1 MSVIN
6 TNVKSMYAQDALTVN
21 NRKLDQ
27 SMQRLSTGL
36 RINSAKDDAAGLAI
50 SNRMSSQIS
59 GLSVAIRNA
68 NDGISMMQTAEG
80 ALGEVTDMLQR
91 MRELALQSASDINND
106 NDRSYLNAEVQSLK
120 TEIDRIVSTTQFNGK
135 NLLDGTM
142 NAMLQIGEKAGQT
155 MNVAIGNLAT
165 AALGTTSSSGVTTAS
180 TSNSA
185 QGVAAVSTI
194 SQMAFNG
201 NDTYGFVL
209 RVGNGTGS
217 STENLT
223 IAGGVV
229 KGNDAE
235 DVATKIR
242 AAATAAVTAVAGQT
256 TTAAAA
262 TRAAMANLDVKAN
275 GNVLTITNKL
285 GDKVEVSGFT
295 SSANGTASYASVSG
309 SGTSR
314 LLSDTA
320 AATSVA
326 NINASPATTATGT
339 LALENGKSYS
349 FRLNDQLININN
361 LGTGTT
367 TAQALAAI
375 KLAIGSGGAGST
387 VATSGTGTGT
397 THSFSLQDTT
407 GKQVAIT
414 NFSSTSAPAG
424 SAGSMVLT
432 SRVGT
437 ISGSFANGGV
447 DSQTIALAGDI
458 VQLSFSQADANYT
471 FNIGGAPASGQ
482 TAATGT
488 SFTVNTAAGAS
499 LADALATVRD
509 QINANSTAFAL
520 VEARVVDGKL
530 ELQQKTGQTGTK
542 IHTFSSTGKPAVI
555 AGTATLGGT
564 NLVTAG
570 AASTTNGVQAT
581 ASQMALSF
589 SESDN
594 YSFTLTN
601 ASTGTTT
608 ISATVNGSDYS
619 ALVSAVN
626 SNTTATGI
634 TARVDGNKVLL
645 EKASGAGF
653 TLANMSS
660 TGSGKMTAANA
671 AGQGSSA
678 VLDDTAAITGATTA
692 AAGIA
697 TATTMELTN
706 SGNETKVGF
715 TISDGTTNAVVRP
728 GAWTVAD
735 GLDIV
740 AEVNRALTTAG
751 SSITAAYAAG
761 KLTLTNATGGKIEIN
776 NYSSDGT
783 TTLTATPASGQGVGK
798 VLDDSSLG
806 GLQASVSAV
815 AITTQA
821 GSSNA
826 IATIDRALENINS
839 QRANLGAFQNRLNY
853 TVNNLSNIVTNTS
866 QSRSRILDTDY
877 ATETTN
883 MAKSQIIQ
891 QAATAMLA
899 QANQSAQSVLAL
911 LK

>member
-50 SNRMSSQIS
+50 SNRMSSQIA

-217 STENLT
+217 SPVDLT

-229 KGNDAE
+229 TGNDAE
-235 DVATKIR
+235 NVAAKIR
-242 AAATAAVTAVAGQT
+242 AAATAA
-256 TTAAAA
+256 AAAGGASAA
-262 TRAAMANLDVKAN
+262 TKAAMANLDVKAN

-295 SSANGTASYASVSG
+295 STANGTASYASVSG

-314 LLSDTA
+314 LLNDTA
-320 AATSVA
+320 AVASVQ
-326 NINASPATTATGT
+326 NTNASPASPATGT
-339 LALENGKSYS
+339 LSLQSGKSYS
-349 FRLNDQLININN
+349 FRLNDQLINITN
-361 LGTGTT
+361 LDTAGAGNTT
-367 TAQALAAI
+367 TEQAIAAM
-375 KLAIGSGGAGST
+375 KLAIGAGSSASNGLAG
-387 VATSGTGTGT
+387 V
-397 THSFSLQDTT
+397 FSLADAT

-414 NFSSTSAPAG
+414 NFSSSATPAG
-424 SAGSMVLT
+424 SAGAMVMT
-432 SRVGT
+432 VRVDAVAT
-437 ISGSFANGGV
+437 NVASKSFANGGADTANLV
-447 DSQTIALAGDI
+447 DVGDI
-458 VQLSFSQADANYT
+458 VQMSFTQSDAKYEFT
-471 FNIGGAPASGQ
+471 IDGV
-482 TAATGT
+482 TGT
-488 SFTVNTAAGAS
+488 PVIVDARAQSLQAAIEAARDYINNTTGA
-499 LADALATVRD
+499 L
-509 QINANSTAFAL
+509 STK
-520 VEARVVDGKL
+520 VIARVVDGKL
-530 ELQQKTGQTGTK
+530 ELEAKEANVS
-542 IHTFSSTGKPAVI
+542 IESFSSVGKSAVG
-555 AGTATLGGT
+555 AGSATLGTT

-570 AASTTNGVQAT
+570 AASTTNGVRAT

-601 ASTGTTT
+601 ATSGGTTT
-608 ISATVNGSDYS
+608 ISAAVNGADYS

-634 TARVDGNKVLL
+634 TARVDDNKVLL

-678 VLDDTAAITGATTA
+678 VLDDTVAITGATTA
-692 AAGIA
+692 AAGPA
-697 TATTMELTN
+697 TATNMELTN
-706 SGNETKVGF
+706 SGDETKVGF
-715 TISDGTTNAVVRP
+715 TISDGTTNAVVRT
-728 GAWTVAD
+728 GAWTVAT
-735 GLDIV
+735 GADIL

-751 SSITAAYAAG
+751 SSITAAYDTSSG

-815 AITTQA
+815 AISTQA

>member
-50 SNRMSSQIS
+50 SNRMSSQIA

-201 NDTYGFVL
+201 NDSYGFIL
-209 RVGNGTGS
+209 KVGNGTGLA
-217 STENLT
+217 TVDLT
-223 IAGGVV
+223 ISGGVV
-229 KGNDAE
+229 TGNDAE
-235 DVATKIR
+235 DVAAKIR
-242 AAATAAVTAVAGQT
+242 AAATAAAAAGGA
-256 TTAAAA
+256 TAA
-262 TRAAMANLDVKAN
+262 TKAAMANLDVKAN

-295 SSANGTASYASVSG
+295 STANGTASYASVSG

-314 LLSDTA
+314 LLNDTA
-320 AATSVA
+320 AVASVQ
-326 NINASPATTATGT
+326 NTNASPASPATGT
-339 LALENGKSYS
+339 LSLQSGKSYS
-349 FRLNDQLININN
+349 FRLNDQLINITN
-361 LGTGTT
+361 LDTAGAGNTT
-367 TAQALAAI
+367 TSQALAAM
-375 KLAIGSGGAGST
+375 KLAIGAGSSAST
-387 VATSGTGTGT
+387 GVAGV
-397 THSFSLQDTT
+397 FSLADAT

-414 NFSSTSAPAG
+414 NFSSSATPAG
-424 SAGSMVLT
+424 SAGAMVMTVRVDAVATNVT
-432 SRVGT
+432 SK
-437 ISGSFANGGV
+437 SFANGGADTASLV
-447 DSQTIALAGDI
+447 DIGDI
-458 VQLSFSQADANYT
+458 VQMSFTQSDAKYEFT
-471 FNIGGAPASGQ
+471 IDGV
-482 TAATGT
+482 TGT
-488 SFTVNTAAGAS
+488 PVIVDARAQSLQAAIEA
-499 LADALATVRD
+499 ARD
-509 QINANSTAFAL
+509 QINNDTAGLGAK
-520 VEARVVDGKL
+520 VIARVVDGKL
-530 ELQQKTGQTGTK
+530 ELEAKAATVA
-542 IHTFSSTGKPAVI
+542 IDTFSSVGKPAVV

-564 NLVTAG
+564 NLVASG

-601 ASTGTTT
+601 ATGGGATT
-608 ISATVNGSDYS
+608 ISATVNGTDYS

-645 EKASGAGF
+645 EKASGESF

-692 AAGIA
+692 AAGRA
-697 TATTMELTN
+697 TAASMELTN
-706 SGNETKVGF
+706 SGDEAKVGF

-728 GAWTVAD
+728 GAWTVTGGAD
-735 GLDIV
+735 IL

-751 SSITAAYAAG
+751 SSITAAYATSSG

-815 AITTQA
+815 AISTQA

>member
-217 STENLT
+217 SPVDLT

-229 KGNDAE
+229 TGNDAE
-235 DVATKIR
+235 NVAAKIR
-242 AAATAAVTAVAGQT
+242 AAATAA
-256 TTAAAA
+256 AAAGTA
-262 TRAAMANLDVKAN
+262 SALTKAAMANLDVKAN

-285 GDKVEVSGFT
+285 GDIVEVSGFT
-295 SSANGTASYASVSG
+295 STANGTASYASVSG

-314 LLSDTA
+314 LLNDTA
-320 AATSVA
+320 AVASVQ
-326 NINASPATTATGT
+326 NTNASPASPATGT
-339 LALENGKSYS
+339 LSLQSGKSYS
-349 FRLNDQLININN
+349 FRLNDQLINITN
-361 LGTGTT
+361 LDTAGTGNTT
-367 TAQALAAI
+367 TEQAIAAM
-375 KLAIGSGGAGST
+375 KLAIGAGSSASNGLAG
-387 VATSGTGTGT
+387 V
-397 THSFSLQDTT
+397 FSLADAT

-414 NFSSTSAPAG
+414 NFSSSATPAG
-424 SAGSMVLT
+424 SAGAMVMT
-432 SRVGT
+432 VRVDAVAT
-437 ISGSFANGGV
+437 NVASKSFANGGADTANLV
-447 DSQTIALAGDI
+447 DIGDI
-458 VQLSFSQADANYT
+458 VQMSFTQSDAKYEFT
-471 FNIGGAPASGQ
+471 IDGI
-482 TAATGT
+482 TGT
-488 SFTVNTAAGAS
+488 PVIVDARAQSLQAAIEAARDYINNTTGTGA
-499 LADALATVRD
+499 L
-509 QINANSTAFAL
+509 STK
-520 VEARVVDGKL
+520 VIARVVDGKL
-530 ELQQKTGQTGTK
+530 ELEAKEAGVS
-542 IHTFSSTGKPAVI
+542 IESFSSVGKSAVG
-555 AGTATLGGT
+555 AGTATLGNT

-570 AASTTNGVQAT
+570 AASTTNGVRAT

-601 ASTGTTT
+601 ATNVGTTT
-608 ISATVNGSDYS
+608 ISATVNGADYS

-678 VLDDTAAITGATTA
+678 VLDDTVAITGATTA
-692 AAGIA
+692 AAGPA
-697 TATTMELTN
+697 TATIMELTN
-706 SGNETKVGF
+706 SGDETKVGF
-715 TISDGTTNAVVRP
+715 TISDGTTNAVVRT
-728 GAWTVAD
+728 GAWTVAT
-735 GLDIV
+735 GADIL

-751 SSITAAYAAG
+751 SSITAAYAISSG

-783 TTLTATPASGQGVGK
+783 TKLTATPASGQGVGK

>member
-1 MSVIN
+1 
-6 TNVKSMYAQDALTVN
+6 
-21 NRKLDQ
+21 
-27 SMQRLSTGL
+27 
-36 RINSAKDDAAGLAI
+36 
-50 SNRMSSQIS
+50 
-59 GLSVAIRNA
+59 
-68 NDGISMMQTAEG
+68 
-80 ALGEVTDMLQR
+80 
-91 MRELALQSASDINND
+91 
-106 NDRSYLNAEVQSLK
+106 
-120 TEIDRIVSTTQFNGK
+120 
-135 NLLDGTM
+135 
-142 NAMLQIGEKAGQT
+142 
-155 MNVAIGNLAT
+155 
-165 AALGTTSSSGVTTAS
+165 
-180 TSNSA
+180 
-185 QGVAAVSTI
+185 
-194 SQMAFNG
+194 MAFNG
-201 NDTYGFVL
+201 NDSYGFTL
-209 RVGNGTGS
+209 KVGDGTGV
-217 STENLT
+217 TTVDLT
-223 IAGGVV
+223 ISGGVV
-229 KGNDAE
+229 TGNDAE
-235 DVATKIR
+235 DVAAKIR
-242 AAATAAVTAVAGQT
+242 AAATAAAAAGGA
-256 TTAAAA
+256 TAAIK
-262 TRAAMANLDVKAN
+262 AAMANLDVKAN

-314 LLSDTA
+314 LLNDTA
-320 AATSVA
+320 AVASVQ
-326 NINASPATTATGT
+326 NTNASPASPATGT
-339 LALENGKSYS
+339 LSLQSGKSYS
-349 FRLNDQLININN
+349 FRLNDQLINITN
-361 LGTGTT
+361 LDTAGAGNTT
-367 TAQALAAI
+367 TAQALAAM
-375 KLAIGSGGAGST
+375 KLAIGAGSS
-387 VATSGTGTGT
+387 ASTGANGV
-397 THSFSLQDTT
+397 FSLADAT

-414 NFSSTSAPAG
+414 NFSSSATPAG
-424 SAGSMVLT
+424 SAGAMVMTVRVDADSDVT
-432 SRVGT
+432 SK
-437 ISGSFANGGV
+437 SFANGGA
-447 DSQTIALAGDI
+447 DTASLADIGDI
-458 VQLSFSQADANYT
+458 VQM
-471 FNIGGAPASGQ
+471 
-482 TAATGT
+482 
-488 SFTVNTAAGAS
+488 SFTQSDAKYEFKIGAVATKVTVDATAQS
-499 LADALATVRD
+499 LQAAIEAARD
-509 QINANSTAFAL
+509 QINNDTAGLGAK
-520 VEARVVDGKL
+520 VIARVVDGKL
-530 ELQQKTGQTGTK
+530 ELEAKAATVA
-542 IHTFSSTGKPAVI
+542 IDTFSSVGKPAVV

-564 NLVTAG
+564 NLVASG

-601 ASTGTTT
+601 ATGGGTTT
-608 ISATVNGSDYS
+608 ISAAVNGADYS

-645 EKASGAGF
+645 EKASGASF
-653 TLANMSS
+653 TLASMNS

-692 AAGIA
+692 AAGRA
-697 TATTMELTN
+697 TAATMELTN
-706 SGNETKVGF
+706 SGDETKVGF

-728 GAWTVAD
+728 GAWTVTGGAD
-735 GLDIV
+735 IL

-751 SSITAAYAAG
+751 SSITASYAAG
-761 KLTLTNATGGKIEIN
+761 KLSLSNATGGKIEVN

>member
-50 SNRMSSQIS
+50 SNRMSSQIA

-201 NDTYGFVL
+201 NDSYGFIL
-209 RVGNGTGS
+209 KVGNGTGLA
-217 STENLT
+217 TVDLT
-223 IAGGVV
+223 ISGGVV
-229 KGNDAE
+229 TGNDAE
-235 DVATKIR
+235 DVAAKIR
-242 AAATAAVTAVAGQT
+242 AAATAAAAAGGA
-256 TTAAAA
+256 TAA
-262 TRAAMANLDVKAN
+262 TKAAMANLDVKAN

-295 SSANGTASYASVSG
+295 STANGTASYASVSG

-314 LLSDTA
+314 LLNDTA
-320 AATSVA
+320 AVASVQ
-326 NINASPATTATGT
+326 NTNASPASPATGT
-339 LALENGKSYS
+339 LSLQSGKSYS
-349 FRLNDQLININN
+349 FRLNDQLINITN
-361 LGTGTT
+361 LDTAGAGNTT
-367 TAQALAAI
+367 TSQALAAM
-375 KLAIGSGGAGST
+375 KLAIGAGSSAST
-387 VATSGTGTGT
+387 GVAGV
-397 THSFSLQDTT
+397 FSLADAT

-414 NFSSTSAPAG
+414 NFSSSATPAG
-424 SAGSMVLT
+424 SAGAMVMTVRVDADSDVT
-432 SRVGT
+432 SK
-437 ISGSFANGGV
+437 SFANGGA
-447 DSQTIALAGDI
+447 DTASLADIGDI
-458 VQLSFSQADANYT
+458 VQM
-471 FNIGGAPASGQ
+471 
-482 TAATGT
+482 
-488 SFTVNTAAGAS
+488 SFTQSDAKYEFKIGAVATKVTVDATAQS
-499 LADALATVRD
+499 LQAAIEAARD
-509 QINANSTAFAL
+509 QINNDTAGLGAK
-520 VEARVVDGKL
+520 VIARVVDGKL
-530 ELQQKTGQTGTK
+530 ELEAKAATVA
-542 IHTFSSTGKPAVI
+542 IDTFSSVGKPAVV

-564 NLVTAG
+564 NLVASG

-601 ASTGTTT
+601 AAGGGTTT
-608 ISATVNGSDYS
+608 ISATVNGTDYS

-645 EKASGAGF
+645 EKASGESF

-692 AAGIA
+692 AAGRA
-697 TATTMELTN
+697 TAATMELTN
-706 SGNETKVGF
+706 SGDETKVGF

-728 GAWTVAD
+728 GAWTVTGGAD
-735 GLDIV
+735 IL

-751 SSITAAYAAG
+751 SSITASYANG
-761 KLTLTNATGGKIEIN
+761 KLSLSNATGGKIEIN

-815 AITTQA
+815 AISTQA

-853 TVNNLSNIVTNTS
+853 T
-866 QSRSRILDTDY
+866 
-877 ATETTN
+877 
-883 MAKSQIIQ
+883 QIG
-891 QAATAMLA
+891 TLA
-899 QANQSAQSVLAL
+899 VDVLQSAIDGSDSIRRTSLR
-911 LK
+911 

>member
-50 SNRMSSQIS
+50 SNRMSSQIA

-201 NDTYGFVL
+201 NDSYGFTL
-209 RVGNGTGS
+209 KVGNGTGS
-217 STENLT
+217 VTVDLT
-223 IAGGVV
+223 ISGGVV
-229 KGNDAE
+229 TGNDAE
-235 DVATKIR
+235 DVAAKIR
-242 AAATAAVTAVAGQT
+242 AAATAAAAAGGA
-256 TTAAAA
+256 TAA
-262 TRAAMANLDVKAN
+262 TKAAMANLDVKAN

-314 LLSDTA
+314 LLNDTA
-320 AATSVA
+320 AVASVQ
-326 NINASPATTATGT
+326 NTNASPASPATGT
-339 LALENGKSYS
+339 LSLQSGKSYS
-349 FRLNDQLININN
+349 FRLNDQLINITN
-361 LGTGTT
+361 LDTAGAGNTT
-367 TAQALAAI
+367 TAQALAAM
-375 KLAIGSGGAGST
+375 KLAIGAGSSAST
-387 VATSGTGTGT
+387 GVAGV
-397 THSFSLQDTT
+397 FSLADAT

-414 NFSSTSAPAG
+414 NFSSSATPAG
-424 SAGSMVLT
+424 SAGAMVMTVRVDAVATNVT
-432 SRVGT
+432 SK
-437 ISGSFANGGV
+437 SFANGGADTASLV
-447 DSQTIALAGDI
+447 DIGDI
-458 VQLSFSQADANYT
+458 VQM
-471 FNIGGAPASGQ
+471 
-482 TAATGT
+482 
-488 SFTVNTAAGAS
+488 SFTQSDAKYEFKIGAVATPVTVDARAQSLQAAIEA
-499 LADALATVRD
+499 ARD
-509 QINANSTAFAL
+509 QINNDTAGLGAK
-520 VEARVVDGKL
+520 VIARVVDGKL
-530 ELQQKTGQTGTK
+530 ELEAKAATVA
-542 IHTFSSTGKPAVI
+542 IDTFSSVGKPAVV
-555 AGTATLGGT
+555 AGTATLGNT
-564 NLVTAG
+564 DLVTAG

-601 ASTGTTT
+601 ATGGGTTT
-608 ISATVNGSDYS
+608 ISAAVNGADYS

-692 AAGIA
+692 AAGRA

-706 SGNETKVGF
+706 SGDETKVGF

-728 GAWTVAD
+728 GAWTVTGGAD
-735 GLDIV
+735 IL

-751 SSITAAYAAG
+751 SSITASYAAG
-761 KLTLTNATGGKIEIN
+761 KLSLSNATGGKIEVN

>member
-50 SNRMSSQIS
+50 SNRMSSQIA

-201 NDTYGFVL
+201 NDSYGFIL
-209 RVGNGTGS
+209 KVGNGTGLA
-217 STENLT
+217 TVDLT
-223 IAGGVV
+223 ISGGVV
-229 KGNDAE
+229 TGNDAE
-235 DVATKIR
+235 DVAAKIR
-242 AAATAAVTAVAGQT
+242 AAATAAAAAGGA
-256 TTAAAA
+256 TAA
-262 TRAAMANLDVKAN
+262 TKAAMANLDVKAN

-295 SSANGTASYASVSG
+295 STANGTASYASVSG

-314 LLSDTA
+314 LLNDTA
-320 AATSVA
+320 AVASVQ
-326 NINASPATTATGT
+326 NTNASPASPATGT
-339 LALENGKSYS
+339 LSLQSGKSYS
-349 FRLNDQLININN
+349 FRLNDQLINITN
-361 LGTGTT
+361 LDTAGAGNTT
-367 TAQALAAI
+367 TSQALAAM
-375 KLAIGSGGAGST
+375 KLAIGAGSSAST
-387 VATSGTGTGT
+387 GVAGV
-397 THSFSLQDTT
+397 FSLADAT

-414 NFSSTSAPAG
+414 NFSSSATPAG
-424 SAGSMVLT
+424 SAGAMVMTVRVDADSDVT
-432 SRVGT
+432 SK
-437 ISGSFANGGV
+437 SFANGGA
-447 DSQTIALAGDI
+447 DTASLADIGDI
-458 VQLSFSQADANYT
+458 VQM
-471 FNIGGAPASGQ
+471 
-482 TAATGT
+482 
-488 SFTVNTAAGAS
+488 SFTQSDAKYEFKIGAVATKVTVDATAQS
-499 LADALATVRD
+499 LQAAIEAARD
-509 QINANSTAFAL
+509 QINNDTAGLGAK
-520 VEARVVDGKL
+520 VIARVVDGKL
-530 ELQQKTGQTGTK
+530 ELEAKAATVA
-542 IHTFSSTGKPAVI
+542 IDTFSSVGKPAVV

-564 NLVTAG
+564 NLVASG

-601 ASTGTTT
+601 AAGGGTTT
-608 ISATVNGSDYS
+608 ISATVNGTDYS

-645 EKASGAGF
+645 EKASGESF

-692 AAGIA
+692 AAGRA
-697 TATTMELTN
+697 TAASMELTN
-706 SGNETKVGF
+706 SGDEAKVGF

-728 GAWTVAD
+728 GAWTVTGGAD
-735 GLDIV
+735 IL

-751 SSITAAYAAG
+751 SSITASYANG
-761 KLTLTNATGGKIEIN
+761 KLSLSNATGGKIEIN

-815 AITTQA
+815 AISTQA

>member
-1 MSVIN
+1 
-6 TNVKSMYAQDALTVN
+6 MYAQDALTVN

-50 SNRMSSQIS
+50 SNRMSSQIA

-201 NDTYGFVL
+201 NDSYGFIL
-209 RVGNGTGS
+209 KVGNGTGLA
-217 STENLT
+217 TVDLT
-223 IAGGVV
+223 ISGGVV
-229 KGNDAE
+229 TGNDAE
-235 DVATKIR
+235 DVAAKIR
-242 AAATAAVTAVAGQT
+242 AAATAAAAAGGA
-256 TTAAAA
+256 TAAIK
-262 TRAAMANLDVKAN
+262 AAMANLDVKAN

-295 SSANGTASYASVSG
+295 STANGTASYASVSG

-314 LLSDTA
+314 LLNDTA
-320 AATSVA
+320 AVASVQ
-326 NINASPATTATGT
+326 NTNASPASPATGT
-339 LALENGKSYS
+339 LSLQSGKSYS
-349 FRLNDQLININN
+349 FRLNDQLINITN
-361 LGTGTT
+361 LDTVGDGNTT
-367 TAQALAAI
+367 TAQALAAM
-375 KLAIGSGGAGST
+375 KLAIGAGSS
-387 VATSGTGTGT
+387 ASTSPSAGV
-397 THSFSLQDTT
+397 FSLADAT

-414 NFSSTSAPAG
+414 NFSSSATPAG
-424 SAGSMVLT
+424 SAGAMVMTVRVDADSDVT
-432 SRVGT
+432 SK
-437 ISGSFANGGV
+437 SFANGGA
-447 DSQTIALAGDI
+447 DTASLADIGDI
-458 VQLSFSQADANYT
+458 VQMSFTQSDAKYEFT
-471 FNIGGAPASGQ
+471 IDGV
-482 TAATGT
+482 TGT
-488 SFTVNTAAGAS
+488 PVIVDARAQSLQAAIEAARDYINNTTGA
-499 LADALATVRD
+499 L
-509 QINANSTAFAL
+509 STK
-520 VEARVVDGKL
+520 VIARVVDGKL
-530 ELQQKTGQTGTK
+530 ELEAKEANVS
-542 IHTFSSTGKPAVI
+542 IESFSSVGKSAVD
-555 AGTATLGGT
+555 AGSATLGTT

-570 AASTTNGVQAT
+570 AASTTNGVRAT

-601 ASTGTTT
+601 ATNVGTTT
-608 ISATVNGSDYS
+608 ISATVNGADYS

-678 VLDDTAAITGATTA
+678 VLDDTVAITGATTA
-692 AAGIA
+692 AAGPA
-697 TATTMELTN
+697 TATKMELTN
-706 SGNETKVGF
+706 SGDETKVGF
-715 TISDGTTNAVVRP
+715 TISDGTTNAVVRT
-728 GAWTVAD
+728 GAWTVAT
-735 GLDIV
+735 GADIL

-751 SSITAAYAAG
+751 SSITAAYAISSG

>member
-50 SNRMSSQIS
+50 SNRMSSQIA

-201 NDTYGFVL
+201 NDSYGFIL
-209 RVGNGTGS
+209 KVGNGTGLA
-217 STENLT
+217 TVDLT
-223 IAGGVV
+223 ISGGVV
-229 KGNDAE
+229 TGNDAE
-235 DVATKIR
+235 DVAAKIR
-242 AAATAAVTAVAGQT
+242 AAATAAAAAGGA
-256 TTAAAA
+256 TAA
-262 TRAAMANLDVKAN
+262 TKAAMANLDVKAN

-295 SSANGTASYASVSG
+295 STANGTASYASVSG

-314 LLSDTA
+314 LLNDTA
-320 AATSVA
+320 AVASVQ
-326 NINASPATTATGT
+326 NTNASPASPATGT
-339 LALENGKSYS
+339 LSLQSGKSYS
-349 FRLNDQLININN
+349 FRLNDQLINITN
-361 LGTGTT
+361 LDTAGAGNTT
-367 TAQALAAI
+367 TSQALAAM
-375 KLAIGSGGAGST
+375 KLAIGAGSSAST
-387 VATSGTGTGT
+387 GVAGV
-397 THSFSLQDTT
+397 FSLADAT

-414 NFSSTSAPAG
+414 NFSSSATPAG
-424 SAGSMVLT
+424 SAGAMVMTVRVDADSDVT
-432 SRVGT
+432 SK
-437 ISGSFANGGV
+437 SFANGGA
-447 DSQTIALAGDI
+447 DTASLADIGDI
-458 VQLSFSQADANYT
+458 VQM
-471 FNIGGAPASGQ
+471 
-482 TAATGT
+482 
-488 SFTVNTAAGAS
+488 SFTQSDAKYEFKIGAVATKVTVDATAQS
-499 LADALATVRD
+499 LQAAIEAARD
-509 QINANSTAFAL
+509 QINNDTAGLGAK
-520 VEARVVDGKL
+520 VIARVVDGKL
-530 ELQQKTGQTGTK
+530 ELEAKAATVA
-542 IHTFSSTGKPAVI
+542 IDTFSSVGKPAVV

-564 NLVTAG
+564 NLVASG

-601 ASTGTTT
+601 AAGGGTTT
-608 ISATVNGSDYS
+608 ISAAVNGADYS

-645 EKASGAGF
+645 EKASGESF

-692 AAGIA
+692 AAGRA
-697 TATTMELTN
+697 TAASMELTN
-706 SGNETKVGF
+706 SGDEAKVGF

-728 GAWTVAD
+728 GAWTVTGGAD
-735 GLDIV
+735 IL

-751 SSITAAYAAG
+751 SSITASYANG
-761 KLTLTNATGGKIEIN
+761 KLSLSNATGGKIEIN

-815 AITTQA
+815 AISTQA

>member
-201 NDTYGFVL
+201 NESYGFTL
-209 RVGNGTGS
+209 IVGNGTGS
-217 STENLT
+217 ATVDLT
-223 IAGGVV
+223 ISGGVV
-229 KGNDAE
+229 TGNDAE
-235 DVATKIR
+235 DVAAKIR
-242 AAATAAVTAVAGQT
+242 AAATAAAAAGGA
-256 TTAAAA
+256 TAA
-262 TRAAMANLDVKAN
+262 TKAAMANLDVKAN

-295 SSANGTASYASVSG
+295 STANGTASYASVSG

-314 LLSDTA
+314 LLNDTA
-320 AATSVA
+320 AVASVQ
-326 NINASPATTATGT
+326 NTNASPASPATGT
-339 LALENGKSYS
+339 LSLQSGKSYS
-349 FRLNDQLININN
+349 FRLNDQLISITN
-361 LGTGTT
+361 LDTAGAGNTT
-367 TAQALAAI
+367 TAQALAAM
-375 KLAIGSGGAGST
+375 KLAIGAGSS
-387 VATSGTGTGT
+387 ASTGTAGV
-397 THSFSLQDTT
+397 FSLADAT

-414 NFSSTSAPAG
+414 NFSSSATPAG
-424 SAGSMVLT
+424 SAGAMVMTVRVDADSDVT
-432 SRVGT
+432 SK
-437 ISGSFANGGV
+437 SFANGG
-447 DSQTIALAGDI
+447 
-458 VQLSFSQADANYT
+458 ADT
-471 FNIGGAPASGQ
+471 
-482 TAATGT
+482 
-488 SFTVNTAAGAS
+488 AS
-499 LADALATVRD
+499 LADIGDIGQMSFTQSDAKYEFKIGAVATPVTVDARAQSLQAAIEAARD
-509 QINANSTAFAL
+509 QINNDTAGLGAK
-520 VEARVVDGKL
+520 VIARVVDGKL
-530 ELQQKTGQTGTK
+530 ELEAKVATVA
-542 IHTFSSTGKPAVI
+542 IDTFSSVGKSAVV
-555 AGTATLGGT
+555 AGTATLGST
-564 NLVTAG
+564 DLVTAG

-601 ASTGTTT
+601 ATGGGTTT
-608 ISATVNGSDYS
+608 ISAAVNGADYS

-634 TARVDGNKVLL
+634 AARVDGNKVLL

-692 AAGIA
+692 AAGRA

-706 SGNETKVGF
+706 SGDETKVGF

-728 GAWTVAD
+728 GAWTVTGGAD
-735 GLDIV
+735 IL

-751 SSITAAYAAG
+751 SSITASYAAG
-761 KLTLTNATGGKIEIN
+761 KLSLSNATGGKIEVN

>member
-50 SNRMSSQIS
+50 SNRMSSQIA

-201 NDTYGFVL
+201 NDSYGFIL
-209 RVGNGTGS
+209 KVGNGTGLA
-217 STENLT
+217 TVDLT
-223 IAGGVV
+223 ISGGVV
-229 KGNDAE
+229 TGNDAE
-235 DVATKIR
+235 DVAAKIR
-242 AAATAAVTAVAGQT
+242 AAATAAAAAGGA
-256 TTAAAA
+256 TAA
-262 TRAAMANLDVKAN
+262 TKAAMANLDVKAN

-295 SSANGTASYASVSG
+295 STANGTASYASVSG

-314 LLSDTA
+314 LLNDTA
-320 AATSVA
+320 AVASVQ
-326 NINASPATTATGT
+326 NTNASPASPATGT
-339 LALENGKSYS
+339 LSLQSGKSYS
-349 FRLNDQLININN
+349 FRLNDQLINITN
-361 LGTGTT
+361 LDTAGAGNTT
-367 TAQALAAI
+367 TSQALAAM
-375 KLAIGSGGAGST
+375 KLAIGAGSSAST
-387 VATSGTGTGT
+387 GVAGV
-397 THSFSLQDTT
+397 FSLADAT

-414 NFSSTSAPAG
+414 NFSSSATPAG
-424 SAGSMVLT
+424 SAGAMVMTVRVDADSDVT
-432 SRVGT
+432 SK
-437 ISGSFANGGV
+437 SFANGGA
-447 DSQTIALAGDI
+447 DTASLADIGDI
-458 VQLSFSQADANYT
+458 VQM
-471 FNIGGAPASGQ
+471 
-482 TAATGT
+482 
-488 SFTVNTAAGAS
+488 SFTQSDAKYEFKIGAVATKVTVDATAQS
-499 LADALATVRD
+499 LQAAIEAARD
-509 QINANSTAFAL
+509 QINNDTAGLGAK
-520 VEARVVDGKL
+520 VIARVVDGKL
-530 ELQQKTGQTGTK
+530 ELEAKAATVA
-542 IHTFSSTGKPAVI
+542 IDTFSSVGKPAVV

-564 NLVTAG
+564 NLVASG
-570 AASTTNGVQAT
+570 AASTTNGVRAT

-601 ASTGTTT
+601 AAGGGTTT
-608 ISATVNGSDYS
+608 ISATVNGTDYS

-645 EKASGAGF
+645 EKASGESF

-692 AAGIA
+692 AAGRA
-697 TATTMELTN
+697 TAASMELTN
-706 SGNETKVGF
+706 SGDEAKVGF
-715 TISDGTTNAVVRP
+715 TISDGTTNAVVRT
-728 GAWTVAD
+728 GAWTVAT
-735 GLDIV
+735 GADIL

-751 SSITAAYAAG
+751 SSITASYANG
-761 KLTLTNATGGKIEIN
+761 KLSLSNATGGKIEIN

-815 AITTQA
+815 AISTQA

>member
-201 NDTYGFVL
+201 NDSYGFIL
-209 RVGNGTGS
+209 KVGNGTGLA
-217 STENLT
+217 TVDLT
-223 IAGGVV
+223 ISGGVV
-229 KGNDAE
+229 TGNDAE
-235 DVATKIR
+235 DVAAKIR
-242 AAATAAVTAVAGQT
+242 AAATAAAAAGGA
-256 TTAAAA
+256 TAA
-262 TRAAMANLDVKAN
+262 TKAAMANLDVKAN

-295 SSANGTASYASVSG
+295 STANGTASYASVSG

-314 LLSDTA
+314 LLNDTA
-320 AATSVA
+320 AVASVQ
-326 NINASPATTATGT
+326 NTNASPASPATGT
-339 LALENGKSYS
+339 LSLQSGKSYS
-349 FRLNDQLININN
+349 FRLNDQLINITN
-361 LGTGTT
+361 LDTAGAGNTT
-367 TAQALAAI
+367 TSQALAAM
-375 KLAIGSGGAGST
+375 KLAIGAGSSAST
-387 VATSGTGTGT
+387 GVAGV
-397 THSFSLQDTT
+397 FSLADAT

-414 NFSSTSAPAG
+414 NFSSSATPAG
-424 SAGSMVLT
+424 SAGAMVMTVRVDADSDVT
-432 SRVGT
+432 SK
-437 ISGSFANGGV
+437 SFANGGA
-447 DSQTIALAGDI
+447 DTASLADIGDI
-458 VQLSFSQADANYT
+458 VQM
-471 FNIGGAPASGQ
+471 
-482 TAATGT
+482 
-488 SFTVNTAAGAS
+488 SFTQSDAKYEFKIGAVATKVTVDATAQS
-499 LADALATVRD
+499 LQAAIEAARD
-509 QINANSTAFAL
+509 QINNDTAGLGAK
-520 VEARVVDGKL
+520 VIARVVDGKL
-530 ELQQKTGQTGTK
+530 ELEAKAATVA
-542 IHTFSSTGKPAVI
+542 IDTFSSVGKPAVV

-564 NLVTAG
+564 NLVASG

-601 ASTGTTT
+601 AAGGGTTT
-608 ISATVNGSDYS
+608 ISATVNGTDYS

-645 EKASGAGF
+645 EKASGESF

-692 AAGIA
+692 AAGRA
-697 TATTMELTN
+697 TAASMELTN
-706 SGNETKVGF
+706 SGDEAKVGF

-728 GAWTVAD
+728 GAWTVTGGAD
-735 GLDIV
+735 IL

-751 SSITAAYAAG
+751 SSITASYANG
-761 KLTLTNATGGKIEIN
+761 KLSLSNATGGKIEIN

-815 AITTQA
+815 AISTQA

>member
-50 SNRMSSQIS
+50 SNRMSSQIA

-201 NDTYGFVL
+201 NDSYGFIL
-209 RVGNGTGS
+209 KVGNGTGLA
-217 STENLT
+217 TVDLT
-223 IAGGVV
+223 ISGGVV
-229 KGNDAE
+229 TGNDAE
-235 DVATKIR
+235 DVAAKIR
-242 AAATAAVTAVAGQT
+242 AAATAAAAAGGA
-256 TTAAAA
+256 TAA
-262 TRAAMANLDVKAN
+262 TKAAMDNLDVKAN

-295 SSANGTASYASVSG
+295 STANGTASYASVSG

-314 LLSDTA
+314 LLNDTA
-320 AATSVA
+320 AVASVQ
-326 NINASPATTATGT
+326 NTNASPASPATGT
-339 LALENGKSYS
+339 LSLQSGKSYS
-349 FRLNDQLININN
+349 FRLNDQLINITN
-361 LGTGTT
+361 LDTAGAGNTT
-367 TAQALAAI
+367 TSQALAAM
-375 KLAIGSGGAGST
+375 KLAIGAGSSAST
-387 VATSGTGTGT
+387 GVAGV
-397 THSFSLQDTT
+397 FSLADAT

-414 NFSSTSAPAG
+414 NFSSSATPAG
-424 SAGSMVLT
+424 SAGAMVMTVRVDADSDVT
-432 SRVGT
+432 SK
-437 ISGSFANGGV
+437 SFANGGA
-447 DSQTIALAGDI
+447 DTASLADIGDI
-458 VQLSFSQADANYT
+458 VQM
-471 FNIGGAPASGQ
+471 
-482 TAATGT
+482 
-488 SFTVNTAAGAS
+488 SFTQSDAKYEFKIGAVATKVTVDATAQS
-499 LADALATVRD
+499 LQAAIEAARD
-509 QINANSTAFAL
+509 QINNDTAGLGAK
-520 VEARVVDGKL
+520 VIARVVDGKL
-530 ELQQKTGQTGTK
+530 ELEAKAATVA
-542 IHTFSSTGKPAVI
+542 IDTFSSVGKPAVV

-564 NLVTAG
+564 NLVASG

-601 ASTGTTT
+601 AAGGGTTT
-608 ISATVNGSDYS
+608 ISATVNGADYS

-645 EKASGAGF
+645 EKASGESF

-692 AAGIA
+692 AAGRA
-697 TATTMELTN
+697 TAASMELTN
-706 SGNETKVGF
+706 SGDEAKVGF

-728 GAWTVAD
+728 GAWTVTGGAD
-735 GLDIV
+735 IL

-751 SSITAAYAAG
+751 SSITASYANG
-761 KLTLTNATGGKIEIN
+761 KLSLSNATGGKIEIN

-815 AITTQA
+815 AISTQA

>member
-217 STENLT
+217 SPVDLT

-229 KGNDAE
+229 TGNDAE
-235 DVATKIR
+235 NVAAKIR
-242 AAATAAVTAVAGQT
+242 AAATAA
-256 TTAAAA
+256 AAAGGASAA
-262 TRAAMANLDVKAN
+262 TKAAMANLDVKAN

-285 GDKVEVSGFT
+285 GDIVEVSGFT
-295 SSANGTASYASVSG
+295 STANGTASYASVSG

-314 LLSDTA
+314 LLNDTA
-320 AATSVA
+320 AVASVQ
-326 NINASPATTATGT
+326 NTNASPASPATGT
-339 LALENGKSYS
+339 LTLQSGKSYS
-349 FRLNDQLININN
+349 FRLNDQLINITN
-361 LGTGTT
+361 LDTVGDGNTT
-367 TAQALAAI
+367 TAQALAAM
-375 KLAIGSGGAGST
+375 KLAIGAGSS
-387 VATSGTGTGT
+387 ASTSPSAGV
-397 THSFSLQDTT
+397 FSLADAT

-414 NFSSTSAPAG
+414 NFSSSATPAG
-424 SAGSMVLT
+424 SAGAMVMT
-432 SRVGT
+432 VRVDAVAT
-437 ISGSFANGGV
+437 NVASKSFANGGADTANLV
-447 DSQTIALAGDI
+447 DIGDI
-458 VQLSFSQADANYT
+458 VQMSFTQSDAKYEFT
-471 FNIGGAPASGQ
+471 IDGV
-482 TAATGT
+482 TGT
-488 SFTVNTAAGAS
+488 PVIVDARAQSLQAAIEAARDYINNTTGA
-499 LADALATVRD
+499 L
-509 QINANSTAFAL
+509 STK
-520 VEARVVDGKL
+520 VIARVVDGKL
-530 ELQQKTGQTGTK
+530 ELEAKEANVS
-542 IHTFSSTGKPAVI
+542 IESFSSVGKSAVD
-555 AGTATLGGT
+555 AGSATLGTT

-570 AASTTNGVQAT
+570 AASTTNGVRAT

-601 ASTGTTT
+601 ATNVGTTT
-608 ISATVNGSDYS
+608 ISATVNGADYS

-634 TARVDGNKVLL
+634 AARVDGNKVLL

-678 VLDDTAAITGATTA
+678 VLDDTVAITGATTA
-692 AAGIA
+692 AAGPA
-697 TATTMELTN
+697 TATIMQLTN

>member
-50 SNRMSSQIS
+50 SNRMSSQIA

-201 NDTYGFVL
+201 NDSYGFIL
-209 RVGNGTGS
+209 KVGNGTGLA
-217 STENLT
+217 TVDLT
-223 IAGGVV
+223 ISGGVV
-229 KGNDAE
+229 TGNDAE
-235 DVATKIR
+235 DVAAKIR
-242 AAATAAVTAVAGQT
+242 AAATAAAAAGGA
-256 TTAAAA
+256 TAA
-262 TRAAMANLDVKAN
+262 TKAAMANLDVKAN

-295 SSANGTASYASVSG
+295 STANGTASYASVSG

-314 LLSDTA
+314 LLNDTA
-320 AATSVA
+320 AVASVQ
-326 NINASPATTATGT
+326 NTNASPASPATGT
-339 LALENGKSYS
+339 LSLQSGKSYS
-349 FRLNDQLININN
+349 FRLNDQLINITN
-361 LGTGTT
+361 LDTAGAGNTT
-367 TAQALAAI
+367 TSQALAAM
-375 KLAIGSGGAGST
+375 KLAIGAGSSAST
-387 VATSGTGTGT
+387 GVAGV
-397 THSFSLQDTT
+397 FSLADAT

-414 NFSSTSAPAG
+414 NFSSSATPAG
-424 SAGSMVLT
+424 SAGAMVMT
-432 SRVGT
+432 VRVDAVAT
-437 ISGSFANGGV
+437 NVASKSFANGGADTANLV
-447 DSQTIALAGDI
+447 DVGDI
-458 VQLSFSQADANYT
+458 VQMSFTQSDAKYEFT
-471 FNIGGAPASGQ
+471 IDGV
-482 TAATGT
+482 TGT
-488 SFTVNTAAGAS
+488 PVIVDARAQSLQAAIEAARDYINNTTGA
-499 LADALATVRD
+499 L
-509 QINANSTAFAL
+509 STK
-520 VEARVVDGKL
+520 VIARVVDGKL
-530 ELQQKTGQTGTK
+530 ELEAKEANVS
-542 IHTFSSTGKPAVI
+542 IESFSSVGKSAVG
-555 AGTATLGGT
+555 AGSATLGTT

-570 AASTTNGVQAT
+570 AASTTNGVRAT

-601 ASTGTTT
+601 ATNVGTTT
-608 ISATVNGSDYS
+608 ISATVNGADYS

-634 TARVDGNKVLL
+634 TARVDDNKVLL

-678 VLDDTAAITGATTA
+678 VLDDTVAITGATTA
-692 AAGIA
+692 AAGPA
-697 TATTMELTN
+697 TATKMELTN
-706 SGNETKVGF
+706 SGDETKVGF

-728 GAWTVAD
+728 GAWTVTGGAD
-735 GLDIV
+735 IL

-751 SSITAAYAAG
+751 SSITASYANG
-761 KLTLTNATGGKIEIN
+761 KLSLSNATGGKIEIN

-815 AITTQA
+815 AISTQA

-853 TVNNLSNIVTNTS
+853 T
-866 QSRSRILDTDY
+866 
-877 ATETTN
+877 
-883 MAKSQIIQ
+883 QIG
-891 QAATAMLA
+891 TLA
-899 QANQSAQSVLAL
+899 VDVLQSAIDGSDSIRRTSLR
-911 LK
+911 

>member
-201 NDTYGFVL
+201 NDSYGFTL
-209 RVGNGTGS
+209 IVGNGTGS
-217 STENLT
+217 ATVDLT
-223 IAGGVV
+223 ISGGVV
-229 KGNDAE
+229 TGNDAE
-235 DVATKIR
+235 DVAAKIR
-242 AAATAAVTAVAGQT
+242 AAATAAAAAGGA
-256 TTAAAA
+256 TAA
-262 TRAAMANLDVKAN
+262 TKAAMANLDVKAN

-295 SSANGTASYASVSG
+295 STANGTASYASVSG

-314 LLSDTA
+314 LLNDTA
-320 AATSVA
+320 AVASVQ
-326 NINASPATTATGT
+326 NTNASPASPATGT
-339 LALENGKSYS
+339 LSLQSGKSYS
-349 FRLNDQLININN
+349 FRLNDQLISITN
-361 LGTGTT
+361 LDTAGAGNTT
-367 TAQALAAI
+367 TAQALAAM
-375 KLAIGSGGAGST
+375 KLAIGAGSS
-387 VATSGTGTGT
+387 ASTGTAGV
-397 THSFSLQDTT
+397 FSLADAT

-414 NFSSTSAPAG
+414 NFSSSATPAG
-424 SAGSMVLT
+424 SAGAMVMTVRVDVDTDVT
-432 SRVGT
+432 SK
-437 ISGSFANGGV
+437 SFANGGA
-447 DSQTIALAGDI
+447 DTASLADIGDI
-458 VQLSFSQADANYT
+458 VQM
-471 FNIGGAPASGQ
+471 
-482 TAATGT
+482 
-488 SFTVNTAAGAS
+488 SFTQSDAKYEFKIGAVATPVTVDARAQSLQAAIEA
-499 LADALATVRD
+499 ARD
-509 QINANSTAFAL
+509 QINNDTAGLGAK
-520 VEARVVDGKL
+520 VIARVVDGKL
-530 ELQQKTGQTGTK
+530 ELEAKVATVA
-542 IHTFSSTGKPAVI
+542 IDTFSSVGKSAVV
-555 AGTATLGGT
+555 AGTATLGST
-564 NLVTAG
+564 DLVTAG

-601 ASTGTTT
+601 ATGGGTTT
-608 ISATVNGSDYS
+608 ISAAVNGADYS

-634 TARVDGNKVLL
+634 AARVDGNKVLL

-692 AAGIA
+692 AAGRA

-706 SGNETKVGF
+706 SGDETKVGF

-728 GAWTVAD
+728 GAWTVTGGAD
-735 GLDIV
+735 IL

-751 SSITAAYAAG
+751 SSITASYAAG
-761 KLTLTNATGGKIEIN
+761 KLSLSNATGGKIEVN

>member
-201 NDTYGFVL
+201 NDSYGFIL
-209 RVGNGTGS
+209 KVGNGTGLA
-217 STENLT
+217 TVDLT
-223 IAGGVV
+223 ISGGVV
-229 KGNDAE
+229 TGNDAE
-235 DVATKIR
+235 DVAAKIR
-242 AAATAAVTAVAGQT
+242 AAATAA
-256 TTAAAA
+256 AAAGGA
-262 TRAAMANLDVKAN
+262 TPAIKAAMANLDVKAN

-295 SSANGTASYASVSG
+295 STANGTASYASVSG

-314 LLSDTA
+314 LLNDTA
-320 AATSVA
+320 AVASVQ
-326 NINASPATTATGT
+326 NTNASPASPATGT
-339 LALENGKSYS
+339 LSLQSGKSYS
-349 FRLNDQLININN
+349 FRLNDQLINITN
-361 LGTGTT
+361 LDTAGAGNTT
-367 TAQALAAI
+367 TSQALAAM
-375 KLAIGSGGAGST
+375 KLAIGAGSSAST
-387 VATSGTGTGT
+387 GVAGV
-397 THSFSLQDTT
+397 FSLADAT

-414 NFSSTSAPAG
+414 NFSSSATPAG
-424 SAGSMVLT
+424 SAGAMVMTVRVDADSDVT
-432 SRVGT
+432 SK
-437 ISGSFANGGV
+437 SFANGGA
-447 DSQTIALAGDI
+447 DTASLADIGDI
-458 VQLSFSQADANYT
+458 VQM
-471 FNIGGAPASGQ
+471 
-482 TAATGT
+482 
-488 SFTVNTAAGAS
+488 SFTQSDAKYEFKIGAVATKVTVDATAQS
-499 LADALATVRD
+499 LQAAIEAARD
-509 QINANSTAFAL
+509 QINNDTAGLGAK
-520 VEARVVDGKL
+520 VIARVVDGKL
-530 ELQQKTGQTGTK
+530 ELEAKAATVA
-542 IHTFSSTGKPAVI
+542 IDTFSSVGKPAVV

-564 NLVTAG
+564 NLVASG

-601 ASTGTTT
+601 AAGGGTTT
-608 ISATVNGSDYS
+608 ISATVNGTDYS

-645 EKASGAGF
+645 EKASGESF

-692 AAGIA
+692 AAGRA
-697 TATTMELTN
+697 TAASMELTN
-706 SGNETKVGF
+706 SGDEAKVGF

-728 GAWTVAD
+728 GAWTVTGGAD
-735 GLDIV
+735 IL

-751 SSITAAYAAG
+751 SSITASYANG
-761 KLTLTNATGGKIEIN
+761 KLSLSNATGGKIEIN

-815 AITTQA
+815 AISTQA

>member
-50 SNRMSSQIS
+50 SNRMSSQIA

-217 STENLT
+217 SPVDLT

-229 KGNDAE
+229 TGNDAE
-235 DVATKIR
+235 NVAAKIR
-242 AAATAAVTAVAGQT
+242 AAATAA
-256 TTAAAA
+256 AAAGGASAA
-262 TRAAMANLDVKAN
+262 TKAAMANLDVKAN

-367 TAQALAAI
+367 AAQALDAI

-387 VATSGTGTGT
+387 VTSTST

-601 ASTGTTT
+601 ATGGGATT
-608 ISATVNGSDYS
+608 ISATVNGTDYS

-706 SGNETKVGF
+706 SGDDKVGF
-715 TISDGTTNAVVRP
+715 TISDGKTNAVVRP
-728 GAWTVAD
+728 GVWTANT
-735 GLDIV
+735 GGDIL

-751 SSITAAYAAG
+751 SSITAAYAAGTPG

-815 AITTQA
+815 AISTQA

>member
-50 SNRMSSQIS
+50 SNRMSSQIA

-217 STENLT
+217 SPVDLT

-229 KGNDAE
+229 TGNDAE
-235 DVATKIR
+235 NVAAKIR
-242 AAATAAVTAVAGQT
+242 AAATAA
-256 TTAAAA
+256 AAAGGASAA
-262 TRAAMANLDVKAN
+262 TKAAMANLDVKAN

-295 SSANGTASYASVSG
+295 STANGTASYASVSG

-314 LLSDTA
+314 LLNDTA
-320 AATSVA
+320 AVASVQ
-326 NINASPATTATGT
+326 NTNASPASPATGT
-339 LALENGKSYS
+339 LSLQSGKSYS
-349 FRLNDQLININN
+349 FRLNDQLINITN
-361 LGTGTT
+361 LDTAGAGNTT
-367 TAQALAAI
+367 TEQAIAAM
-375 KLAIGSGGAGST
+375 KLAIGAGSSASNGLAG
-387 VATSGTGTGT
+387 V
-397 THSFSLQDTT
+397 FSLADAT

-414 NFSSTSAPAG
+414 NFSSSATPAG
-424 SAGSMVLT
+424 SAGAMVMTVRVDADSDVT
-432 SRVGT
+432 SK
-437 ISGSFANGGV
+437 SFANGGA
-447 DSQTIALAGDI
+447 DTASLADIGDI
-458 VQLSFSQADANYT
+458 VQM
-471 FNIGGAPASGQ
+471 
-482 TAATGT
+482 
-488 SFTVNTAAGAS
+488 SFTQSDAKYEFKIGAVATKVTVDATAQS
-499 LADALATVRD
+499 LQAAIEAARD
-509 QINANSTAFAL
+509 QINNDTAGLGAK
-520 VEARVVDGKL
+520 VIARVVDGKL
-530 ELQQKTGQTGTK
+530 ELEAKAATVA
-542 IHTFSSTGKPAVI
+542 IDTFSSVGKPAVV

-564 NLVTAG
+564 NLVASG

-601 ASTGTTT
+601 AAGGGTTT
-608 ISATVNGSDYS
+608 ISATVNGTDYS

-645 EKASGAGF
+645 EKASGESF

-692 AAGIA
+692 AAGRA
-697 TATTMELTN
+697 TAATMELTN
-706 SGNETKVGF
+706 SGDETKVGF
-715 TISDGTTNAVVRP
+715 TISDGTTNAVVRT
-728 GAWTVAD
+728 GAWTVAT
-735 GLDIV
+735 GADIL

-751 SSITAAYAAG
+751 SSITAAYDTSSG

-815 AITTQA
+815 AISTQA

>member
-217 STENLT
+217 SPVDLT

-229 KGNDAE
+229 TGNDAE
-235 DVATKIR
+235 NVAAKIR
-242 AAATAAVTAVAGQT
+242 AAATAAAAAGGA
-256 TTAAAA
+256 TAA
-262 TRAAMANLDVKAN
+262 TKAAMANLDVKAN

-295 SSANGTASYASVSG
+295 STANGTASYASVSG

-314 LLSDTA
+314 LLNDTA
-320 AATSVA
+320 AVASVQ
-326 NINASPATTATGT
+326 NTNASPASPATGT
-339 LALENGKSYS
+339 LSLQSGKSYS
-349 FRLNDQLININN
+349 FRLNDQLINITN
-361 LGTGTT
+361 LDTAGAGNTT
-367 TAQALAAI
+367 TSQALAAM
-375 KLAIGSGGAGST
+375 KLAIGAGSSAST
-387 VATSGTGTGT
+387 GVAGV
-397 THSFSLQDTT
+397 FSLADAT

-414 NFSSTSAPAG
+414 NFSSSATPAG
-424 SAGSMVLT
+424 SAGAMVMT
-432 SRVGT
+432 VRVDAVAT
-437 ISGSFANGGV
+437 NVASKSFANGGADTANLV
-447 DSQTIALAGDI
+447 DIGDI
-458 VQLSFSQADANYT
+458 VQMSFTQSDAKYEFT
-471 FNIGGAPASGQ
+471 IDGV
-482 TAATGT
+482 TGT
-488 SFTVNTAAGAS
+488 PVIVDARAQSLQAAIEA
-499 LADALATVRD
+499 ARD
-509 QINANSTAFAL
+509 QINNDTAGLGAK
-520 VEARVVDGKL
+520 VIARVVDGKL
-530 ELQQKTGQTGTK
+530 ELEAKAATVA
-542 IHTFSSTGKPAVI
+542 IDTFSSVGKPAVV

-564 NLVTAG
+564 NLVASG

-601 ASTGTTT
+601 AAGGGTTT
-608 ISATVNGSDYS
+608 ISATVNGTDYS

-692 AAGIA
+692 AAGRA

-751 SSITAAYAAG
+751 SSITAAYAISSG

>member
-50 SNRMSSQIS
+50 SNRMSSQIA

-201 NDTYGFVL
+201 NDSYGFIL
-209 RVGNGTGS
+209 KVGNGTGLA
-217 STENLT
+217 TVDLT
-223 IAGGVV
+223 ISGGVV
-229 KGNDAE
+229 TGNDAE
-235 DVATKIR
+235 DVAAKIR
-242 AAATAAVTAVAGQT
+242 AAATAA
-256 TTAAAA
+256 AAAGGASVA
-262 TRAAMANLDVKAN
+262 TKAAMANLDVKAN

-295 SSANGTASYASVSG
+295 STANGTASYASVSG

-314 LLSDTA
+314 LLNDTA
-320 AATSVA
+320 AVASVQ
-326 NINASPATTATGT
+326 NTNASPASPATGT
-339 LALENGKSYS
+339 LSLQSGKSYS
-349 FRLNDQLININN
+349 FRLNDQLINITN
-361 LGTGTT
+361 LDTAGAGNTT
-367 TAQALAAI
+367 TSQALAAM
-375 KLAIGSGGAGST
+375 KLAIGAGSSAST
-387 VATSGTGTGT
+387 GVAGV
-397 THSFSLQDTT
+397 FSLADAT

-414 NFSSTSAPAG
+414 NFSSSATPAG
-424 SAGSMVLT
+424 SAGAMVMTVRVDADSDVT
-432 SRVGT
+432 SK
-437 ISGSFANGGV
+437 SFANGGA
-447 DSQTIALAGDI
+447 DTASLADIGDI
-458 VQLSFSQADANYT
+458 VQM
-471 FNIGGAPASGQ
+471 
-482 TAATGT
+482 
-488 SFTVNTAAGAS
+488 SFTQSDAKYEFKIGAVATKVTVDATAQS
-499 LADALATVRD
+499 LQAAIEAARD
-509 QINANSTAFAL
+509 QINNDTAGLGAK
-520 VEARVVDGKL
+520 VIARVVDGKL
-530 ELQQKTGQTGTK
+530 ELEAKAATVA
-542 IHTFSSTGKPAVI
+542 IDTFSSVGKPAVV

-564 NLVTAG
+564 NLVASG

-601 ASTGTTT
+601 AAGGGTTT
-608 ISATVNGSDYS
+608 ISATVNGTDYS

-645 EKASGAGF
+645 EKASGESF

-692 AAGIA
+692 AAGRA
-697 TATTMELTN
+697 TAASMELTN
-706 SGNETKVGF
+706 SGDEAKVGF

-728 GAWTVAD
+728 GAWTVTGGAD
-735 GLDIV
+735 IL

-751 SSITAAYAAG
+751 SSITASYANG
-761 KLTLTNATGGKIEIN
+761 KLSLSNATGGKIEIN

-815 AITTQA
+815 AISTQA

>member
-217 STENLT
+217 SPVDLT

-229 KGNDAE
+229 TGNDAE
-235 DVATKIR
+235 NVAAKIR
-242 AAATAAVTAVAGQT
+242 AAATAA
-256 TTAAAA
+256 AAAGDA
-262 TRAAMANLDVKAN
+262 TPAIKAAMANLDVKAN

-295 SSANGTASYASVSG
+295 STANGTASYASVSG

-314 LLSDTA
+314 LLNDTA
-320 AATSVA
+320 AVASVQ
-326 NINASPATTATGT
+326 NTNASPASPATGT
-339 LALENGKSYS
+339 LSLQSGKSYS
-349 FRLNDQLININN
+349 FRLNDQLINITN
-361 LGTGTT
+361 LDTAGAGNTT
-367 TAQALAAI
+367 TSQALAAM
-375 KLAIGSGGAGST
+375 KLAIGAGSSAST
-387 VATSGTGTGT
+387 GVAGV
-397 THSFSLQDTT
+397 FSLADAT

-414 NFSSTSAPAG
+414 NFSSSATPAG
-424 SAGSMVLT
+424 SAGAMVMTVRVDADSDVT
-432 SRVGT
+432 SK
-437 ISGSFANGGV
+437 SFANGGA
-447 DSQTIALAGDI
+447 DTASLADIGDI
-458 VQLSFSQADANYT
+458 VQM
-471 FNIGGAPASGQ
+471 
-482 TAATGT
+482 
-488 SFTVNTAAGAS
+488 SFTQSDAKYEFKIGAVATKVTVDATAQS
-499 LADALATVRD
+499 LQAAIEAARD
-509 QINANSTAFAL
+509 QINNDTAGLGAK
-520 VEARVVDGKL
+520 VIARVVDGKL
-530 ELQQKTGQTGTK
+530 ELEAKAATVA
-542 IHTFSSTGKPAVI
+542 IDTFSSVGKPAVV

-564 NLVTAG
+564 NLVASG

-601 ASTGTTT
+601 AAGGGTTT
-608 ISATVNGSDYS
+608 ISATVNGTDYS

-645 EKASGAGF
+645 EKASGESF

-692 AAGIA
+692 AAGRA
-697 TATTMELTN
+697 TAASMELTN
-706 SGNETKVGF
+706 SGDEAKVGF

-728 GAWTVAD
+728 GAWTVTGGAD
-735 GLDIV
+735 IL

-751 SSITAAYAAG
+751 SSITASYANG
-761 KLTLTNATGGKIEIN
+761 KLSLSNATGGKIEIN

>member
-367 TAQALAAI
+367 AAQALDAI

-387 VATSGTGTGT
+387 VTSTST

-601 ASTGTTT
+601 ATGGGATT
-608 ISATVNGSDYS
+608 ISATVNGTDYS

-706 SGNETKVGF
+706 SGDDKVGF
-715 TISDGTTNAVVRP
+715 TISDGKTNAVVRP
-728 GAWTVAD
+728 GVWTANT
-735 GLDIV
+735 GGDIL

-751 SSITAAYAAG
+751 SSITAAYAAGTPG

>member
-217 STENLT
+217 SPVDLT

-229 KGNDAE
+229 TGNDAE
-235 DVATKIR
+235 NVAAKIR
-242 AAATAAVTAVAGQT
+242 AAATAA
-256 TTAAAA
+256 AAAGDA
-262 TRAAMANLDVKAN
+262 TPAIKAAMANLDVKAN

-339 LALENGKSYS
+339 LALEDGKSYS

-367 TAQALAAI
+367 TAQALDAI

-447 DSQTIALAGDI
+447 DSQTIAAAGDI

-471 FNIGGAPASGQ
+471 FNIGGAPASG
-482 TAATGT
+482 TNPATGT

-555 AGTATLGGT
+555 AGNATLGST

-608 ISATVNGSDYS
+608 ISATVNGTDYS

-645 EKASGAGF
+645 EKASGASF
-653 TLANMSS
+653 TLASMSS

-692 AAGIA
+692 AAGRA

>member
-50 SNRMSSQIS
+50 SNRMSSQIA

-80 ALGEVTDMLQR
+80 ALVEVTDMLQR
-91 MRELALQSASDINND
+91 MRELALQSANDVNNS
-106 NDRSYLNAEVQSLK
+106 NDRSYLDAEVQSLK
-120 TEIDRIVSTTQFNGK
+120 TEIDRVVSTTQFNGK

-155 MNVAIGNLAT
+155 MNVAIGNLST
-165 AALGTTSSSGVTTAS
+165 AALGTTSGNTVSTAATT
-180 TSNSA
+180 NSA

-201 NDTYGFVL
+201 NDTYGFTL
-209 RVGNGTGS
+209 KVGNGTGAA
-217 STENLT
+217 TVDLT
-223 IAGGVV
+223 VAGGVV
-229 KGNDAE
+229 VGNDAE
-235 DVATKIR
+235 DVALKIR
-242 AAATAAVTAVAGQT
+242 AAATAAATAVG
-256 TTAAAA
+256 A
-262 TRAAMANLDVKAN
+262 TDATKAAMANLDVKAN

-285 GDKVEVSGFT
+285 GDNIEISGFT
-295 SSANGTASYASVSG
+295 SAANGTASYASVSG
-309 SGTSR
+309 SGTSK
-314 LLSDTA
+314 LLNDTS
-320 AATSVA
+320 ATTTVA
-326 NINASPATTATGT
+326 NTNASPATPATGSLT
-339 LALENGKSYS
+339 LQASKSYS
-349 FRLNDQLININN
+349 FRVNDQLINITN
-361 LGTGTT
+361 LDAVGGTS
-367 TAQALAAI
+367 TAQALAAM
-375 KLAIGSGGAGST
+375 KLAIGAGGSASTGAAG
-387 VATSGTGTGT
+387 V
-397 THSFSLQDTT
+397 FSLADAT

-414 NFSSTSAPAG
+414 NFSASSSPAG
-424 SAGSMVLT
+424 SAGAMVLT

-437 ISGSFANGGV
+437 VSGSFANGAT
-447 DSQTIALAGDI
+447 DSKTIVAAGDI
-458 VQLSFSQADANYT
+458 VQLSFSQADANYS
-471 FNIGGAPASGQ
+471 FKIGA
-482 TAATGT
+482 TA
-488 SFTVNTAAGAS
+488 FTVDTSSSS
-499 LADALATVRD
+499 LADALATTRD
-509 QINANSTAFAL
+509 AINANATANTK
-520 VEARVVDGKL
+520 VIARVTDGKL
-530 ELQQKTGQTGTK
+530 ELEQKATVTNTV
-542 IHTFSSTGKPAVI
+542 IDTFSSTGKAAVV

-564 NLVTAG
+564 NLVTQG
-570 AASTTNGVQAT
+570 SASTTNGVQAT

-589 SESDN
+589 SQSDS

-601 ASTGTTT
+601 ASGGGTTT
-608 ISATVNGSDYS
+608 ISANVNGSDFS
-619 ALVSAVN
+619 GVLNAIN

-634 TARVDGNKVLL
+634 TARLDGNNVLL

-653 TLANMSS
+653 TLGGMSS
-660 TGSGKMTAANA
+660 AGSGKITATNA

-678 VLDDTAAITGATTA
+678 TLDDSAAVTGATTA
-692 AAGIA
+692 AAGRA
-697 TATTMELTN
+697 TATTMTLTN
-706 SGNETKVGF
+706 SGDETKVGF
-715 TISDGTTNAVVRP
+715 TISDGKTNAVVRP
-728 GAWTVAD
+728 GAWTVA
-735 GLDIV
+735 GGADIS
-740 AEVNRALTTAG
+740 AEVNRALTNAG
-751 SSITAAYAAG
+751 SSITASYAAG
-761 KLTLTNATGGKIEIN
+761 KLTLTNATGGKIDVN

-783 TTLTATPASGQGVGK
+783 TTLTATPASGQGTGK
-798 VLDDSSLG
+798 VLDDSALG

-815 AITTQA
+815 AITTQS
-821 GSSNA
+821 GSTAA
-826 IATIDRALENINS
+826 IATIDRAMENINS

>member
-217 STENLT
+217 ATVDLT
-223 IAGGVV
+223 ISGGVV
-229 KGNDAE
+229 TGNDAE
-235 DVATKIR
+235 DVAAKIR
-242 AAATAAVTAVAGQT
+242 ASA
-256 TTAAAA
+256 TAAAA
-262 TRAAMANLDVKAN
+262 AVGATAAIKAAMANLDVKAN

-295 SSANGTASYASVSG
+295 STANGTASYASVSG

-339 LALENGKSYS
+339 LALQDGKSYS

-367 TAQALAAI
+367 TAQALDAI

-447 DSQTIALAGDI
+447 DSQTIAAAGDI

-530 ELQQKTGQTGTK
+530 ELQNKTADTK

-555 AGTATLGGT
+555 AGTATLGST

-608 ISATVNGSDYS
+608 ISATVNGTDYS

-645 EKASGAGF
+645 EKASGASF
-653 TLANMSS
+653 TLASMSS

-692 AAGIA
+692 AAGRA

-715 TISDGTTNAVVRP
+715 TISDGTTNAVVRT
-728 GAWTVAD
+728 GAWTVAT
-735 GLDIV
+735 GADIL

>member
-201 NDTYGFVL
+201 NDSYGFTL
-209 RVGNGTGS
+209 IVGNGTGS
-217 STENLT
+217 ATVDLT
-223 IAGGVV
+223 ISGGVV
-229 KGNDAE
+229 TGNDAE
-235 DVATKIR
+235 DVAAKIR
-242 AAATAAVTAVAGQT
+242 AAATAAAAAGGA
-256 TTAAAA
+256 TAA
-262 TRAAMANLDVKAN
+262 TKAAMANLDVKAN

-295 SSANGTASYASVSG
+295 STANGTASYASVSG

-314 LLSDTA
+314 LLNDTA
-320 AATSVA
+320 AVASVQ
-326 NINASPATTATGT
+326 NTNASPASPATGT
-339 LALENGKSYS
+339 LSLQSGKSYS
-349 FRLNDQLININN
+349 FRLNDQLISITN
-361 LGTGTT
+361 LDTAGAGNTT
-367 TAQALAAI
+367 TAQALAAM
-375 KLAIGSGGAGST
+375 KLAIGAGSS
-387 VATSGTGTGT
+387 ASTGTAGV
-397 THSFSLQDTT
+397 FSLADAT

-414 NFSSTSAPAG
+414 NFSSSATPAG
-424 SAGSMVLT
+424 SAGAMVMTVRVDVDTDVT
-432 SRVGT
+432 SK
-437 ISGSFANGGV
+437 SFANGGA
-447 DSQTIALAGDI
+447 DTASLADIGDI
-458 VQLSFSQADANYT
+458 VQM
-471 FNIGGAPASGQ
+471 
-482 TAATGT
+482 
-488 SFTVNTAAGAS
+488 SFTQSDAKYEFKIGAVATPVTVDARAQSLQAAIEA
-499 LADALATVRD
+499 ARD
-509 QINANSTAFAL
+509 QINNDTAGLGAK
-520 VEARVVDGKL
+520 VIARVVDGKL
-530 ELQQKTGQTGTK
+530 ELEAKVATVA
-542 IHTFSSTGKPAVI
+542 IDTFSSVGKSAVV
-555 AGTATLGGT
+555 AGTATLGST
-564 NLVTAG
+564 DLVTAG

-601 ASTGTTT
+601 ATGGGTTT
-608 ISATVNGSDYS
+608 ISAAVNGADYS

-634 TARVDGNKVLL
+634 AARVDGNKVLL

-692 AAGIA
+692 AAGRA

-706 SGNETKVGF
+706 SGDETKVGF

-728 GAWTVAD
+728 GAWTVTGGAD
-735 GLDIV
+735 IL

-751 SSITAAYAAG
+751 SSITASYAAG
-761 KLTLTNATGGKIEIN
+761 KLSLSNATGGKIEVN

-815 AITTQA
+815 AISTQA